1 MRWLIWF
8 LLLCALATGLT
19 LLAQMNTGYVLV
31 TIPGR
36 RLELSLNFALVLAL
50 SGFVAFYLLVRLLV
64 TMVELPGRVRRLRET
79 RRVKKAQD
87 TLIEA
92 LQDYFAG
99 RYGRAENAARR
110 AMELGAPV
118 HVGAVIAARA
128 AHELHAPE
136 RRDAYLARL
145 VFDPAKP
152 DAVKAVSEARIL
164 LDERRPEEALAA
176 LATLPKKHTAALRL
190 ELRARQRAGQWEFV
204 PALIDQLE
212 KRDVF
217 SGERADA
224 ERRHAYSQWIER
236 KAADADLLKEVWRR
250 VPERYRKDTAVAAA
264 AASAFHAFGLCAEAQ
279 AIIERSLDVEW
290 DSGLVNLYGECG
302 APETVRQIERAE
314 RWLKDHRQDGTLLLA
329 LGRLCAQRQL
339 WGKAQSYLEAS
350 LSIEPTYSAHLELA
364 RLYDRIERADD
375 ARRHYRASL
384 ELAVGLLSRM
394 SGGRQRRTN

>member
-314 RWLKDHRQDGTLLLA
+314 RWLKDHRQDGSLLLA